1 MYTAAK
7 DPLARLR
14 AYRRELE
21 AEYVEAIRRRDVELA
36 RRLRDRRR
44 SVQRAILIRE
54 EWAETRTSLD
64 AGLDA
69 ELSAILRGG

>member
-21 AEYVEAIRRRDVELA
+21 AEYVQAIARRDVERA
-36 RRLRDRRR
+36 RRLRERRR
-44 SVQRAILIRE
+44 SVQRAILLRE
-54 EWAETRTSLD
+54 EWAEPASMDVELE
-64 AGLDA
+64 A
-69 ELSAILRGG
+69 ELSAILHGG